1 MSLLFVPLLLKK
13 AIFSATPKHNYA
25 EKIDRPV
32 FTGRNR
38 KEEVRTKGEPRAV
51 FLVDEGL
58 SVFSHPIDWM
68 DAFIPVYLKA
78 CKSSRTPHHLSIAK
92 LCRWSNKKTALL
104 EMGTNSLYKTFVPF
118 STADFE
124 QYMYIRY
131 FNGLNPSPRVEDKFQ
146 TEATGPVQSNPFL

>member
-68 DAFIPVYLKA
+68 VAFFPVYLKA
-78 CKSSRTPHHLSIAK
+78 SNPSRTQHHLSMVTM
-92 LCRWSNKKTALL
+92 CS
-104 EMGTNSLYKTFVPF
+104 
-118 STADFE
+118 
-124 QYMYIRY
+124 
-131 FNGLNPSPRVEDKFQ
+131 
-146 TEATGPVQSNPFL
+146 